1 MGSCL
6 VVVFSYNRP
15 DMLRSLTHEVIN
27 FEKDLL
33 IVDDGSEWSKDNYY
47 CLKIDRDY
55 PVDIIRTIH
64 EGKQGFWKKWL
75 LARQIALGTDH
86 DYFMFLPD
94 DVSNVDIK
102 AVNKIISQGWD
113 DRLFAMNLCN
123 TGELYRWGKGREFQ
137 EDFALAG
144 RHWKQCDYVDGCF
157 ITNRETLQAIDIDPV
172 PKEWFDRPEKSS
184 GVGYQMTMKLRALNC
199 PMMLP
204 DKSIVHHGDHD
215 SVMHPEHRK
224 EVKLISR

>member
-6 VVVFSYNRP
+6 VVVFSYNREQ
-15 DMLRSLTHEVIN
+15 MLKSLLSELPFEIIVI
-27 FEKDLL
+27 
-33 IVDDGSEWSKDNYY
+33 DDGSDYSKDQTDSWTMKLNHP
-47 CLKIDRDY
+47 LTDF
-55 PVDIIRTIH
+55 IRTIH

-94 DVSNVDIK
+94 DVSNVDIE

-204 DKSIVHHGDHD
+204 DRSLVYHGDHD

-224 EVKLISR
+224 EVKLISK